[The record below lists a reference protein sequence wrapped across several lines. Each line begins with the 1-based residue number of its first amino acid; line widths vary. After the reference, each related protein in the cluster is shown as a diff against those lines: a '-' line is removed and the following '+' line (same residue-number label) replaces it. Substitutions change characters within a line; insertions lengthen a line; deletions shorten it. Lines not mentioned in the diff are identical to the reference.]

1 MIRTPDGFINNCALA
16 NSDEEKNCLMCR
28 GACPDRER
36 FFESSKLV
44 QGAHVA
50 GISTQPET
58 MGIPIGSRYP
68 AILAKEENPDFE
80 VFAPAVIP
88 DEFVSHFLEQWLR
101 APSAGSIFYVILGD
115 GQRYE
120 IRMRKA

>member
-1 MIRTPDGFINNCALA
+1 MIRTPGGYINNCAIA
-16 NSDEEKNCLMCR
+16 NSDEEKNCQVC
-28 GACPDRER
+28 GGVCPDRDR
-36 FFESSKLV
+36 IV
-44 QGAHVA
+44 GAASLDDARHVF
-50 GISTQPET
+50 
-58 MGIPIGSRYP
+58 R
-68 AILAKEENPDFE
+68 AKEENPDFE

-88 DEFVSHFLEQWLR
+88 DESVSHFLEQWLR